1 MPAIK
6 ILFVCTG
13 NICRSPTAEGLF
25 KEQVKLAGI
34 EKKVVIDSAGTHAWC
49 EGDPPDSFA
58 QAALQ
63 AKGIDISH
71 QRSRKI
77 TLQDYDY
84 FDLILAAD
92 HFNEAN
98 LMAECNSSNRH
109 KIKMLMS
116 YAPKLGTTEI
126 PDPYGGGMNGFNNAL
141 KMIERACAGLLKE
154 IQNNLPISHD
164 R

>member
-58 QAALQ
+58 QTALQ
-63 AKGIDISH
+63 VKGIDISH

-126 PDPYGGGMNGFNNAL
+126 TDPYGGGMHGFSNAL

-154 IQNNLPISHD
+154 IQSNLFIAHD

>member
-1 MPAIK
+1 MHEYK

-13 NICRSPTAEGLF
+13 NICRSPTAEGIF
-25 KEQVKLAGI
+25 REQLKVAGLE
-34 EKKVVIDSAGTHAWC
+34 EKIMIDSAGTHALY
-49 EGDPPDSFA
+49 EGNPPDSNA
-58 QAALQ
+58 QNALIS
-63 AKGIDISH
+63 KGIDISQ

-84 FDLILAAD
+84 FDLLLAAD

-98 LMAECNSSNRH
+98 LLAESGRLNRH

-116 YAPKLGTTEI
+116 YAPDLGVTEI
-126 PDPYGGGMNGFNNAL
+126 PDPYGGGMQGFNIAL
-141 KMIERACAGLLKE
+141 KMIERACSGLLKE
-154 IQNNLPISHD
+154 IQENIINVRD

>member
-25 KEQVKLAGI
+25 NEQIKFAGI

-63 AKGIDISH
+63 VKGIDISH

-84 FDLILAAD
+84 FDLILASD
-92 HFNEAN
+92 HFNKAN
-98 LMAECNSSNRH
+98 LMAECNSSNQH

-116 YAPKLGTTEI
+116 YAPELGAAEI
-126 PDPYGGGMNGFNNAL
+126 PDPYGGGMHGFSNVL
-141 KMIERACAGLLKE
+141 KMIESASAGLLKE
-154 IQNNLPISHD
+154 IQNNLSIVHD
-164 R
+164 K